1 MTPAEANSSPQK
13 VVLISGATGGFGRE
27 TALLLARR
35 GYRIFAGYRNESKGN
50 QLLEEARKEDL
61 PLSLVP
67 LDITTPHGPLE
78 AVKHVLK
85 RAGRLDVLINNAGY
99 GLAGPVEELEIEE
112 IEAQFNTNVYGQLRL
127 TKAAI
132 PAMRKQRS
140 GTLIFLSS
148 IAGQFGFPFFS
159 AYSASKHAIEAF
171 GEALRHELQVF
182 GIFSVLV
189 EPGMFKTGFVQ
200 TNLAIGKNTLR
211 PDSPYYEMGKAAR
224 DKYFKKDD
232 AAPPARI
239 VAEKILEILG
249 KARPK
254 LRYQVGTDSFL
265 MIRLKKLLPS
275 AWTEYFVRKNY
286 EPKDLK

>member
-1 MTPAEANSSPQK
+1 MTPVQPSPSSQK
-13 VVLISGATGGFGRE
+13 VVLISGATSGFGRE
-27 TALLLARR
+27 TALLLARK
-35 GYRIFAGYRNESKGN
+35 GYRVFAGYRDKAKGD
-50 QLLEEARKEDL
+50 LLSQEARREGI
-61 PLSLVP
+61 PLDTVP
-67 LDITTPHGPLE
+67 LDITGSKSPYE
-78 AVKHVLK
+78 AVASVLK
-85 RAGRLDVLINNAGY
+85 EAGRLDVLINNAGY

-112 IEAQFNTNVYGQLRL
+112 VEAQFNTNVYGQLRL

-132 PAMRKQRS
+132 PIMRKQRS

-159 AYSASKHAIEAF
+159 AYCASKHAIEAF
-171 GEALRHELQVF
+171 GEALRHELQGF

-200 TNLAIGKNTLR
+200 TNLALGKNTLR
-211 PDSPYYEMGKAAR
+211 PESPYYETGKAAR
-224 DKYFKKDD
+224 EKYFKKDD
-232 AAPPARI
+232 GAPPARI

-249 KARPK
+249 KSRPK
-254 LRYQVGTDSFL
+254 LRYQVGMDSSL

-286 EPKDLK
+286 EPNNLK